1 MVGYLA
7 RGCVGLMAVLVKAW
21 LCSGQPHLPAA
32 SWPLSASFRPL
43 DVYIYVFGSK
53 SCRNRLKRATAV
65 RLAAP
70 NKAKLAFSTTLDAAS
85 TRRASRPRSAGRP
98 LPRQSSSI
106 RVAWLRRA
114 TTWLAP
120 RRRASLPCSRLAA
133 LVANRSRPACSA
145 SPPVAIRRVSLAPHR
160 RSRAC
165 SSPVQN
171 GLLASEFSLF
181 GFCQRIF
188 SCTSPFR
195 PASVAQERDP
205 PAFAGEDHAR
215 TRTMRLEAA
224 SPTGLGL

>member
-1 MVGYLA
+1 MHDRACECL
-7 RGCVGLMAVLVKAW
+7 LVKAW

-32 SWPLSASFRPL
+32 SWSVSASFRPL

-53 SCRNRLKRATAV
+53 SCRNRLKRAAAV

-98 LPRQSSSI
+98 LPRQSSAI

-145 SPPVAIRRVSLAPHR
+145 SPPVAIRRVSLAPHCPQPCVVLPGQKR
-160 RSRAC
+160 ASRHQ
-165 SSPVQN
+165 VQ
-171 GLLASEFSLF
+171 
-181 GFCQRIF
+181 
-188 SCTSPFR
+188 PFW
-195 PASVAQERDP
+195 VL
-205 PAFAGEDHAR
+205 PAFLRMHSTPSAAR
-215 TRTMRLEAA
+215 PIRLDNVALQ
-224 SPTGLGL
+224 S